1 MRNSLKN
8 GYGDPGKVT
17 ESLIDR
23 YVAITVR
30 EGNRHGLVERF
41 KQAPPGEMTDRKDIR
56 RSRPCAPGRSARPY
70 GGGGQTIFGRIR
82 RENN

>member
-23 YVAITVR
+23 YVALRCVR
-30 EGNRHGLVERF
+30 ATGMAWWKDSSRH
-41 KQAPPGEMTDRKDIR
+41 R
-56 RSRPCAPGRSARPY
+56 RAK
-70 GGGGQTIFGRIR
+70 
-82 RENN
+82 